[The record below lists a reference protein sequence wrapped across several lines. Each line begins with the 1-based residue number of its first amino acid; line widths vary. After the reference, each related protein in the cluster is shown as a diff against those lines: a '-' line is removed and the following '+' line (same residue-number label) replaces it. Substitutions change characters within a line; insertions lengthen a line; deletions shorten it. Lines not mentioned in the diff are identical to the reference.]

1 MQIRKLFIN
10 KTTGVVTIL
19 LAIYVMT
26 TMNAPFWGSILLMIG
41 AAIIIKSS

>member
-1 MQIRKLFIN
+1 MQIRKFFVNQTI
-10 KTTGVVTIL
+10 GVAVIL

-26 TMNAPFWGSILLMIG
+26 TMNAPFWGSILLIIG